1 MSRFARWYVLLG
13 VVAALP
19 AATLLGT
26 AAGELLRQPRA
37 GLETLLQR
45 EGLVIASGV
54 LSVFAFRTASGL
66 RDERTWGL
74 HLAMGLAGL
83 LTLAGLGGLVFG
95 GALMEA
101 MGLARELVLGT
112 VPLSLGASLL
122 GARLLVGL
130 WPHSELAIPLGRR
143 DVAALGALVGVLGV
157 AVLSHVLVTG
167 LAS

>member
-1 MSRFARWYVLLG
+1 MSRFARWYVVLG
-13 VVAALP
+13 VATALP
-19 AATLLGT
+19 AALLLGT
-26 AAGELLRQPRA
+26 TAGELLRQPRA

-45 EGLVIASGV
+45 EGLVIAFGV
-54 LSVFAFRTASGL
+54 LSVFLFRTAGGL

-74 HLAMGLAGL
+74 HLAMGLAAL

-112 VPLSLGASLL
+112 VPLTLGAILL

-130 WPHSELAIPLGRR
+130 WPHSELALPFGWR
-143 DVAALGALVGVLGV
+143 DAAALGSLAGVLAL

-167 LAS
+167 LAT

>member
-13 VVAALP
+13 VATALP
-19 AATLLGT
+19 AAMLLGT
-26 AAGELLRQPRA
+26 TVGELLRQPRA

-45 EGLVIASGV
+45 EGLVIAFGV
-54 LSVFAFRTASGL
+54 LSVFAFRAASGL

-74 HLAMGLAGL
+74 HLAMGLAAL
-83 LTLAGLGGLVFG
+83 LAVSGCGGLVFG

-101 MGLARELVLGT
+101 MGLARELMLGT
-112 VPLSLGASLL
+112 VPLSLGAILL

-130 WPHSELAIPLGRR
+130 WPHSALAVPIGRR
-143 DVAALGALVGVLGV
+143 DVAALGALAGVLGV

>member
-1 MSRFARWYVLLG
+1 MSRFARWFVILG
-13 VVAALP
+13 VSTALP
-19 AATLLGT
+19 AALLLGMT
-26 AAGELLRQPRA
+26 AGELLRQPRD
-37 GLETLLQR
+37 GVETLLQR
-45 EGLVIASGV
+45 EGLVIACAV
-54 LSVFAFRTASGL
+54 LSVFWFRTAAGL

-74 HLAMGLAGL
+74 HVGLGLAGL
-83 LTLAGLGGLVFG
+83 LTAAGLAGIVLG

-112 VPLSLGASLL
+112 IPLSLGASLL

-130 WPHSELAIPLGRR
+130 WPYAGLALPFGWR
-143 DVAALGALVGVLGV
+143 DVAALGALAAVLGA